1 MAAVLLGLAALGF
14 FLFTREVLGA
24 PRWAALAT
32 MGLVGVD
39 RMVLH
44 TRICDLKGR
53 ADPTAP
59 RGLEPEGNG
68 YRVCMVG

>member
-24 PRWAALAT
+24 PRWAAPAT

-44 TRICDLKGR
+44 TRIG
-53 ADPTAP
+53 DP
-59 RGLEPEGNG
+59 
-68 YRVCMVG
+68 CS